1 VSLLL
6 DYAGM
11 ARREGV
17 AHLTGLETVAF
28 IIKLTP
34 HWSGHRDVRPDPGV
48 GNAELYCLSY
58 DRKKPK
64 RTNTYRV
71 QLRTAGQ
78 FPLAVFQNFGSP
90 ASLKIKTPLF
100 DRVGLN

>member
-1 VSLLL
+1 VKELHP
-6 DYAGM
+6 
-11 ARREGV
+11 
-17 AHLTGLETVAF
+17 HLTGLEAVAF
-28 IIKLTP
+28 ALKLTP
-34 HWSGHRDVRPDPGV
+34 HWSGHRGVRPDPGV

-78 FPLAVFQNFGSP
+78 FPLAVFQNFRSP
-90 ASLKIKTPLF
+90 VSLKIKNPTL
-100 DRVGLN
+100 LIE